1 MKPRTRRQSA
11 EVHVLQK
18 NCEKSAANRAFGGA
32 TLPLAVGWLT
42 YSGSVFVADD
52 RVIYSASDLA
62 AAARCEYALLR
73 SFDAQL
79 GWGPPVAVEDELLAR
94 TAKLGGEHEQ
104 RHLDELRE
112 LAEDTVAIIGRP
124 KYTVAGLTA
133 AAEQTIR
140 AVNRRA
146 PVIYQ
151 AAMFDGRFV
160 GFADFLVLSHS
171 EAGTQYRLRDTKLA
185 RSVKVEA
192 LLQLAAYADTLAAEG
207 VPVAP
212 ELELVLGDG
221 ATATYRVDELLPVY
235 LPRRA
240 ALQRLLDD
248 HLAGGTAVTWEN
260 DEVRACFRCPECA
273 IQVRATDDLL
283 LVAGMRVSQ
292 RARLIEADI
301 TTLTALAQHDGPVPE
316 LSTRTVASLTAQA
329 RLQIAPRV
337 DGKPPFEVADP
348 QPLTLLPDP
357 DKGDLFFD
365 FEGDPLWTADGHE
378 WGLEYMWGVL
388 DVGGGFRPLWAH
400 DRASERQAL
409 VDFLAMVRKRRKRY
423 AKMHIYHYAAY
434 EKTALLRLAGRY
446 GVGEDE
452 VDDLLRSGVLVD
464 LFPLVRK
471 SIRVGTESYSLKSL
485 EPLYMGSELRTGDVT
500 TAAES
505 INMYARYCELRADGR
520 GCALAEAA
528 NVLKEIEDYNRY
540 DCRSTHKLRDWL
552 IKIAIESSVPPLGP
566 QPVAD
571 GTAVEDA
578 DELARTLL
586 AFAGDGVEE
595 RSPQQRAVAMFAA
608 ARGYH
613 RREDKPFWWAHFD
626 RLNNPVDEWGDTSDV
641 FVADATPTVVK
652 DWHLPSSRARKQQ
665 RWVKLTGT
673 LAAGG
678 LGRSVYAL
686 YEPPAPAGLV
696 DNPDRRAAGN
706 AEILDANDPTVPTEV
721 LICEREPAEGPFTQ
735 LPFALTPGAPI
746 PTKKL
751 RESIDAAAADI
762 AGKLPNLPH
771 CAIVDILLR
780 CTPRTRSGAPLLH
793 TGDTT
798 ADITAALLDLDSSYL
813 AVHGPPG
820 TGKTYTAA
828 RIIARLVNDHQWRV
842 GVVAQSHAVVEN
854 LFRDLIGADVD
865 PARIGKKDSP
875 PNAAWQDVDKDDYA
889 AFIAAKDGCVIGG
902 TAWDFANDTR
912 VDAGSLEL
920 LVIEEAGQF
929 CLANTIAVARAAHN
943 LMLLGDPQQLPQVSQ
958 GHHPEPVDAS
968 ALGWLVDGHR
978 TLPDELGYFLDRSH
992 RMHPAVC
999 EPVSRLSYEGR
1010 LQSEESRTAAR
1021 RLDGHPPGVRVH
1033 SVPHDGNST
1042 SSPEEA
1048 AAIVAETQRL
1058 LGSQWTDEDG
1068 TRELGQADVLVVA
1081 PYNAQV
1087 VLLRD
1092 HFDAAGLPDVDVGTV
1107 DKFQGRQA
1115 PVVFVSMTASS
1126 IDDVPRGISFLL
1138 NRNRLNVAVS
1148 RAKYASI
1155 IVRSEALTEYLP
1167 ATPDRLV
1174 ELGAFLSLAP
1184 GG

>member
-1 MKPRTRRQSA
+1 
-11 EVHVLQK
+11 
-18 NCEKSAANRAFGGA
+18 
-32 TLPLAVGWLT
+32 
-42 YSGSVFVADD
+42 VFVADD
-52 RVIYSASDLA
+52 RVVYSASDLA

-79 GWGPPVAVEDELLAR
+79 GWGPPVAAQDELLAR

-104 RHLDELRE
+104 RHLDKLR
-112 LAEDTVAIIGRP
+112 DDDSVAIIGRP
-124 KYTVAGLTA
+124 KYTVAELTA
-133 AAEQTIR
+133 AAEQTMR
-140 AVNRRA
+140 AVERRA

-160 GFADFLVLSHS
+160 GFADFLVFD
-171 EAGTQYRLRDTKLA
+171 GTQYRLRDTKLA

-192 LLQLAAYADTLAAEG
+192 LLQLAAYADTLSAAG

-212 ELELVLGDG
+212 EVELVLGDG

-248 HLAGGTAVTWEN
+248 HLARGAAVTWED
-260 DEVRACFRCPECA
+260 DEVRACFRCPECE
-273 IQVRATDDLL
+273 IQVRATDNLL

-292 RARLIEADI
+292 RARLIEAGI
-301 TTLTALAQHDGPVPE
+301 TTASALARHDGPVPE
-316 LSTRTVASLTAQA
+316 LAARTVTSLTAQA
-329 RLQIAPRV
+329 RLQITPRI
-337 DGKPPFEVADP
+337 DGKPPYEIADA
-348 QPLTLLPDP
+348 QPLNLLPDP

-365 FEGDPLWTADGHE
+365 FEGDPLWTTDGHE

-388 DVGGGFRPLWAH
+388 EVGGAFRPLWAH
-400 DRASERQAL
+400 DRAGERRAL

-423 AKMHIYHYAAY
+423 PKMHIYHYAAY
-434 EKTALLRLAGRY
+434 EKSALLRLAGRY

-471 SIRVGTESYSLKSL
+471 SIRVGTENYSLKSL

-505 INMYARYCELRADGR
+505 INMYAHYCELRADGR
-520 GCALAEAA
+520 TDEAA

-566 QPVAD
+566 QPVGD
-571 GTAVEDA
+571 GTAVEDT
-578 DELARTLL
+578 DELARTLM
-586 AFAGDGVEE
+586 AFAGDGVAE
-595 RSPQQRAVAMFAA
+595 RSPEQTAVALFSA

-641 FVADATPTVVK
+641 FLADKAEVVQ

-678 LGRSVYAL
+678 LDSSVFAL
-686 YEPPAPAGLV
+686 YDPPSPAGLT
-696 DNPDRRAAGN
+696 DNPDRRAAGS
-706 AEILDANDPTVPTEV
+706 AEIRNVDDPNVPTEV
-721 LICEREPAEGPFTQ
+721 TICERECKGGTFAQ
-735 LPFALTPGAPI
+735 LPFALTPGRPF
-746 PTKKL
+746 PTGKL
-751 RESIDAAAADI
+751 RESVDATAADV
-762 AGKLPNLPH
+762 AASLPTLPDT
-771 CAIVDILLR
+771 AIVDILR
-780 CTPRTRSGAPLLH
+780 RRTPRTRSGAPLPH

-828 RIIARLVNDHQWRV
+828 RIIATLVNDHRWRV

-854 LFRDLIGADVD
+854 LFRDLIKAHVD

-875 PNAAWQDVDKDDYA
+875 AEAAWQDVAKDDYA
-889 AFIAAKDGCVIGG
+889 AFIATHDGCVIGG

-912 VDAGSLEL
+912 VDAGSLDL

-929 CLANTIAVARAAHN
+929 CLANTIAVARAANN

-968 ALGWLVDGHR
+968 ALGWLVDDRR
-978 TLPDELGYFLDRSH
+978 TLPEEFGYFLDRSY

-999 EPVSRLSYEGR
+999 APVSRLSYEGR
-1010 LQSEESRTAAR
+1010 LHSEESRTGAR
-1021 RLDGHPPGVRVH
+1021 RLDGYEPGVRVLT
-1033 SVPHDGNST
+1033 VAHDGNST

-1048 AAIVAETQRL
+1048 AAIVAEARSL
-1058 LGSQWTDEDG
+1058 LGSKWTDEDG
-1068 TRELGQADVLVVA
+1068 TRPLGAEDVLVVA

-1087 VLLRD
+1087 LLLQE
-1092 HFDAAGLPDVDVGTV
+1092 HFEAAGLPEIAVGTV

-1148 RAKYASI
+1148 RAKYLSV
-1155 IVRSEALTEYLP
+1155 IVRSETLTEYLP
-1167 ATPDRLV
+1167 GTPDRLV
-1174 ELGAFLSLAP
+1174 ELGAFLALAP